1 MVLQRLSREE
11 DWDPANLLRDFC
23 EGSESGH
30 LFTYNIN
37 MNYFNVVAMVMSV
50 IVTNYLYPGCKH
62 AIHSN
67 PEMFVLG
74 K

>member
-23 EGSESGH
+23 ESSESGH

-37 MNYFNVVAMVMSV
+37 MNYFNVVAMV
-50 IVTNYLYPGCKH
+50 TL
-62 AIHSN
+62 
-67 PEMFVLG
+67 
-74 K
+74 